1 MRTTLKRGA
10 GRVDGNGRGS
20 GMVPLT
26 PLSTM
31 TRYRA
36 RGRGPLRVIGKFL
49 LWTLVVLLV
58 AAGALAGGAWLFIN
72 QSVSAVRAHSPE
84 VKEAERFLA
93 LPDPKQPTVA
103 LVLGYDRRTH
113 GVDASTAADSR
124 SDTIMLARADPTKK
138 IISLMSFPR
147 DLVVNIPGCRGT
159 GPFTGRINEAYTYC
173 GPKGTLQ
180 TVKQLTHVPINY
192 IVTVNFRGFIKI
204 VDKLGGVYLDVD
216 HRYLN
221 TNSSGGPT
229 YAKINLR
236 AGYQHLSGKD
246 ALDFVRFRHTD
257 SDIYRV
263 VRQQEFVKAMKQQVA
278 AQFSITK
285 IPGIVNTVTDNVE
298 VGVGGGK
305 TLDVAT
311 LYSYA
316 KLVYGLPSG
325 NFQQVQIEGL
335 TGYNEL
341 AVPQSEVD
349 DAVDTFLNPDVS
361 APERAATAALGR
373 KPSQDTGPSPSDV
386 TIEVLN
392 GSGVP
397 GAADDAAYRLSRR
410 GYKVENG
417 GNAAN
422 FKYFESSVLYDPASP
437 SAQAAARQMANLFGD
452 AQVEAA
458 APGELTTMLRVIVGQ
473 TFHGTLTPGPR
484 DETPSHQP
492 PAVAPDQTAESYVRA
507 ARRKAGFQLLTPR
520 FRELN
525 SALDTVEPARSYHV
539 GDHAAFR
546 LTYRTGANEY
556 WGIQEL
562 NWDEPPVLD
571 GPSVTRTIKGRQY
584 ALYFVGAKLH
594 VVAFQ
599 VNGASYWVVNTLL
612 NRLSNET
619 MIAIA
624 RGLRPVSR
632 H

>member
-1 MRTTLKRGA
+1 MRTTIKRGT
-10 GRVDGNGRGS
+10 GRVDGNGHGQGS
-20 GMVPLT
+20 LPLT
-26 PLSTM
+26 PLSSV
-31 TRYRA
+31 TRYKPR
-36 RGRGPLRVIGKFL
+36 RRSPLVAIGKVL

-72 QSVSAVRAHSPE
+72 QSISAVRARSPE
-84 VKEAERFLA
+84 LKAAQEILDV
-93 LPDPKQPTVA
+93 PKAHAPTVA
-103 LVLGYDRRTH
+103 LVLGYDRRTR
-113 GVDASTAADSR
+113 GVDASPDSR
-124 SDTIMLARADPTKK
+124 SDTVMLVRADPAKK
-138 IISLMSFPR
+138 IISLLSFPR

-159 GPFTGRINEAYTYC
+159 APFTGRINEAYTYC

-180 TVKQLTHVPINY
+180 TVKELTHVPVNY
-192 IVTVNFRGFIKI
+192 IVTVNFQGFMKI

-229 YAKINLR
+229 YATINLHP
-236 AGYQHLSGKD
+236 GYQHLNGKD
-246 ALDFVRFRHTD
+246 ALDFARFRHTD

-278 AQFSITK
+278 SHFSITK
-285 IPGIVNTVTDNVE
+285 LPGIVNTITDNVE

-305 TLDVAT
+305 TLDVGT

-325 NFQQVQIEGL
+325 NFQQVQLQGL

-341 AVPQSEVD
+341 AVPESNIE
-349 DAVDTFLNPDVS
+349 DAVDSFLNPDVS
-361 APERAATAALGR
+361 AAERAASAALGS
-373 KPSQDTGPSPSDV
+373 KTKQPSGPAPSEV

-392 GSGVP
+392 GSGIP

-410 GYKVENG
+410 GYKVVNG
-417 GNAAN
+417 GNANN
-422 FKYFESSVLYDPASP
+422 FKYFESKVLYDPASP
-437 SAQAAARQMANLFGD
+437 QAPAAARQLANLFGD

-458 APGELTTMLRVIVGQ
+458 AAGELTTMLRVITGQ
-473 TFHGTLTPGPR
+473 TFRGTLTPGPR

-492 PAVAPDQTAESYVRA
+492 PAVTADAYAASYVRA

-520 FRELN
+520 VREL
-525 SALDTVEPARSYHV
+525 SSSLDSVEPARSYRV

-546 LTYRTGANEY
+546 LTYRTGGNEY

-562 NWDEPPVLD
+562 AWEDPPILD

-584 ALYFVGAKLH
+584 QLYFDAAKLH
-594 VVAFQ
+594 RVAFQ
-599 VNGASYWVVNTLL
+599 LNGASYWVVNTLL

-619 MIAIA
+619 MLAIA
-624 RGLRPVSR
+624 RGLRPIGR